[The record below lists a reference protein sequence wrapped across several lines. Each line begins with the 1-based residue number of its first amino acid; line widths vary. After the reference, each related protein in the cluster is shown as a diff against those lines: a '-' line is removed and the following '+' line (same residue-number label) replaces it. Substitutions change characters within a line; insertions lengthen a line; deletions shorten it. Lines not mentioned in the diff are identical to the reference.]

1 MKKILYLVL
10 ALMLILVAFGAAGCA
25 QDAEDA
31 TDDAGDAASQDAD
44 SADDTADDT
53 SDDSAD
59 DTADADTDT
68 GDAIT
73 IGMSHFNVGAN
84 NYTTTYNEAM
94 LARLEA
100 EYPDIEL
107 VVLDA
112 QGDASA
118 QLDQIK
124 DLIEKEVDVAIVW
137 PVSSTGIIPGLEA
150 LSEAGI
156 PVINTNS
163 GVDESGK
170 DLITAFS
177 GPSDYNQGYQAGEA
191 MIEALDGAG
200 KVVELAGLAGYDTA
214 IQRSAGFA
222 DAIEGT
228 DVELLEAQPADWSTE
243 KAQSVMEVFITKY
256 GDEIDGIYCA
266 DDGTAKGAMN
276 ALDMAG
282 MNDGS
287 IPITSCTLFASG
299 YDAIVDGLQYGSV
312 LQSPILDAE
321 LALDLAVKVARGE
334 EVEYDNRIETFIV
347 SQENVS
353 EFDRPTW

>member
-1 MKKILYLVL
+1 MKKLIYLVL
-10 ALMLILVAFGAAGCA
+10 ALMLVFAVFGATGCSKEPEKAPAEA
-25 QDAEDA
+25 QEAEGSDNVA
-31 TDDAGDAASQDAD
+31 EPDAAAPAENS
-44 SADDTADDT
+44 DDT
-53 SDDSAD
+53 SSEKKMK
-59 DTADADTDT
+59 
-68 GDAIT
+68 

-100 EYPDIEL
+100 EYGEFEL
-107 VVLDA
+107 IVLDA
-112 QGDASA
+112 QSDAA
-118 QLDQIK
+118 IQLDQIK
-124 DLIEKEVDVAIVW
+124 DLIEKDVDVAIVW

-191 MIEALDGAG
+191 MIEALGGKG

-222 DAIEGT
+222 DAIKGSEI
-228 DVELLEAQPADWSTE
+228 EMIESQPADWSAE
-243 KAQSVMEVFITKY
+243 KAQTIMETYIAKY
-256 GDEIDGIYCA
+256 GDEIQGIYCA
-266 DDGTAKGAMN
+266 DDGTAKGAIN

-287 IPITSCTLFASG
+287 IPITSCTLFACG
-299 YDAIVDGLQYGSV
+299 YDAIADGIQYGSV

-334 EVEYDNRIETFIV
+334 AVEYDNRIETFIV
-347 SQENVS
+347 SQQNYTD
-353 EFDRPTW
+353 FDRPTW